1 MRAMQKCENAE
12 RLRLA
17 ASEGVADVDV
27 DVNVD
32 EVEDGSKRYLRWPSQ
47 SYA

>member
-27 DVNVD
+27 D
-32 EVEDGSKRYLRWPSQ
+32 EDGSKRYLRWPSQ

>member
-17 ASEGVADVDV
+17 ASEGVADEDV
-27 DVNVD
+27 DVD

>member
-17 ASEGVADVDV
+17 ASEGVADEDEDV
-27 DVNVD
+27 D
-32 EVEDGSKRYLRWPSQ
+32 EDGSKRYLRWPSQ

>member
-17 ASEGVADVDV
+17 ASEGVADV
-27 DVNVD
+27 NVD